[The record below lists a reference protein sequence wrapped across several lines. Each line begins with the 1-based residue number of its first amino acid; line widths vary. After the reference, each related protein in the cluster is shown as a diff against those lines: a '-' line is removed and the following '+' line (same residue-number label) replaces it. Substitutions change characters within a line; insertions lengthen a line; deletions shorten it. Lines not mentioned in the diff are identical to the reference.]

1 MKHLIFAILLI
12 GIVSCDKN
20 DDKHLDIKTGITG
33 TIKYGIGDCMP
44 IIDEAKRVYNNY
56 NGVLYFILK
65 SDIEQNNNFEQLK
78 EKSIKTTIKNG
89 SLAIELPI
97 GTYLIMP
104 NDVYLYSDYNT
115 VIVKE
120 NTLLEKDLNFW
131 KCTSY

>member
-20 DDKHLDIKTGITG
+20 EDKHLNIKTGITG
-33 TIKYGIGDCMP
+33 TIKYGFGDCMP
-44 IIDEAKRVYNNY
+44 SPDAKIYNNY

-78 EKSIKTTIKNG
+78 EKSIKTTVKNG
-89 SLAIELPI
+89 SFAKELPV

-120 NTLLEKDLNFW
+120 NTVLETDLNFW

>member
-1 MKHLIFAILLI
+1 MKHLIFAILLM
-12 GIVSCDKN
+12 GLVSCDKN

-44 IIDEAKRVYNNY
+44 SPDAKNYNNY

-78 EKSIKTTIKNG
+78 EKSINTTVKNG
-89 SLAIELPI
+89 SFAKELPV

-115 VIVKE
+115 VIIKE
-120 NTLLEKDLNFW
+120 NTVLEKDLNFW